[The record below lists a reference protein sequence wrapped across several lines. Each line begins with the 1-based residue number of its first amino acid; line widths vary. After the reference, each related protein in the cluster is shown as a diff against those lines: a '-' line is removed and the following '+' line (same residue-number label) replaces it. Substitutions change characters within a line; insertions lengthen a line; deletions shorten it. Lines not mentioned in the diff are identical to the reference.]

1 MFFHRG
7 VFPLCHILC
16 SMIFKCVRPRPII
29 LFKKVFIMNKQ
40 QIKKITITAMLC
52 ALSFAAVLVSKIIPD
67 VAGFLSYDPK
77 DAIVVIAGFIYGPLT
92 SVIISLLVSFI
103 EMITISSTGLIG
115 FVMNVISTCAFTVPA
130 AVIYKKMRVMKG
142 AVLGLSVGAIAMT
155 ASMLLWNYL
164 ITPLYMSVERSQV
177 AAMLIPTFLPFNL
190 IKSGLNL
197 ALTLVL
203 YKPMVTALRKTGFVP
218 KSSVVSANNDEKHTF
233 RVGIM
238 LTSILFLALFVVLFL
253 VFTKVI

>member
-1 MFFHRG
+1 M
-7 VFPLCHILC
+7 
-16 SMIFKCVRPRPII
+16 S
-29 LFKKVFIMNKQ
+29 KQ

-77 DAIVVIAGFIYGPLT
+77 DAIVAVAGFIYGPLT
-92 SVIISLLVSFI
+92 SVVISVLVSFI
-103 EMITISSTGLIG
+103 EMITISGTGPIG
-115 FVMNVISTCAFTVPA
+115 FFMNVISTCAFTVPA
-130 AVIYKKMRVMKG
+130 ALIYKKMRVMKG
-142 AVLGLSVGAIAMT
+142 AVLGLTVGAITMT

-203 YKPMVTALRKTGFVP
+203 YKPMVTALRKTGLVP
-218 KSSVVSANNDEKHTF
+218 ESSAVSENGGERHGF
-233 RVGIM
+233 RAGIM
-238 LTSILFLALFVVLFL
+238 LISILLLALFVILFL
-253 VFTKVI
+253 IFTGVI